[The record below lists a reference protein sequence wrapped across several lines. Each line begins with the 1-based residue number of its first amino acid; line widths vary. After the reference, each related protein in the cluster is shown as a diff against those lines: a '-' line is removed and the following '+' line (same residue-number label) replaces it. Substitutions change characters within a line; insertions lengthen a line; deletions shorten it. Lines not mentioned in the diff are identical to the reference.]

1 MVEYTALHKR
11 GVTELILSL
20 AIKDPEIVEIETIKA
35 IINFKWD
42 AYAYYFFFA
51 QLILMF
57 IVTVAFIFDVAA
69 IADNPRQVQT
79 NSLYQFVP
87 RIICMTILSI
97 LNLYEIFDFLIN
109 SKLYYKDL
117 WNLNDQLLFLIYL
130 SYFVLSFVDPTQL

>member
-1 MVEYTALHKR
+1 MVKYTALHKR

-20 AIKDPEIVEIETIKA
+20 AEKDPEIVEIETIKA

-42 AYAYYFFFA
+42 AYAFYFFFA

-79 NSLYQFVP
+79 NNLYQFVP
-87 RIICMTILSI
+87 RIICLTILSI

-109 SKLYYKDL
+109 SKLYFKDL